1 MDHLAG
7 MAVFAKVVEARS
19 FTAAAEQL
27 GLSKSAVSKQISRL
41 EDRLGIRLLNRTTRR
56 LSLTE
61 AGAAYY
67 ERCARIVA
75 EAEEADLAITH
86 LQAEPRGV
94 LLINAPM
101 SFGIA
106 HVAPAIPDFLARYPE
121 LRVDM
126 SLNDRI
132 VDLIDEGFDLAI
144 RIGALADSSLIARR
158 LAESRMV
165 AVAAPDYLKRHGMPK
180 RPEDLKRHNC
190 LSYSYM
196 PQERQWRFETEA
208 GLRPVAVKGSFRAN
222 NGDAVRAAAVAGLG
236 IAVLPSFIVGPD
248 IRSGLLTPLLQDRM
262 PLTTIV
268 HAVYPHNR
276 HLTVKVRAFVDFLA
290 DRFGPSPPWDDF

>member
-75 EAEEADLAITH
+75 EAEAADLAITH
-86 LQAEPRGV
+86 LQSEPRGV
-94 LLINAPM
+94 LQVNAPM

-106 HVAPAIPDFLARYPE
+106 HVAPAIPDFLERYPE

-126 SLNDRI
+126 TLNDRV
-132 VDLIDEGFDLAI
+132 VDLVDEGFDVAI

-165 AVAAPDYLKRHGMPK
+165 AVAAPGYLQRHGAPD
-180 RPEDLKRHNC
+180 RPEDLERHNC
-190 LSYSYM
+190 LSYSYT
-196 PQERQWRFETEA
+196 PQERQ
-208 GLRPVAVKGSFRAN
+208 
-222 NGDAVRAAAVAGLG
+222 
-236 IAVLPSFIVGPD
+236 
-248 IRSGLLTPLLQDRM
+248 
-262 PLTTIV
+262 
-268 HAVYPHNR
+268 
-276 HLTVKVRAFVDFLA
+276 
-290 DRFGPSPPWDDF
+290 

>member
-75 EAEEADLAITH
+75 EAEAADLAITH
-86 LQAEPRGV
+86 LQSEPRGV
-94 LLINAPM
+94 LQVNAPM

-106 HVAPAIPDFLARYPE
+106 HVAPAIPDFLERYPE

-126 SLNDRI
+126 TLNDRV
-132 VDLIDEGFDLAI
+132 VDLVDEGFDVAI

-165 AVAAPDYLKRHGMPK
+165 AVAAPGYLQRHGAPD
-180 RPEDLKRHNC
+180 RPEDLERHNC
-190 LSYSYM
+190 LSYSYT

-208 GLRPVAVKGSFRAN
+208 GPRPVTVRGSFQAN
-222 NGDAVRAAAVAGLG
+222 NGDAIRAAAVAGLG

-248 IRSGLLTPLLQDRM
+248 IRSGLLTTVLRDHLSS
-262 PLTTIV
+262 TTVV
-268 HAVYPHNR
+268 HAVYPHSR

-290 DRFGPSPPWDDF
+290 DRFGPSPPWEDF

>member
-1 MDHLAG
+1 MDHLSG

-27 GLSKSAVSKQISRL
+27 GLSKSAVSKQVSRL

-75 EAEEADLAITH
+75 DAEEADLAITH
-86 LQAEPRGV
+86 LQSEPRGI
-94 LLINAPM
+94 LLVNAPM

-106 HVAPAIPDFLARYPE
+106 HVAPAIPDFLERYPE

-126 SLNDRI
+126 ILNDRV

-165 AVAAPDYLKRHGMPK
+165 AVASPDYLARRGTPT
-180 RPEDLKRHNC
+180 RPEDLSQHNC
-190 LSYSYM
+190 LSYSYI
-196 PQERQWRFETEA
+196 PQERQWRFETDR
-208 GLRPVAVKGSFRAN
+208 GLSAVSVEGSFRAN
-222 NGDAVRAAAVAGLG
+222 NGDAIRAAAVAGLG
-236 IAVLPSFIVGPD
+236 VAVLPSFIAGPD
-248 IRSGLLTPLLQDRM
+248 IRSGLLVPLLGDCL
-262 PLTTIV
+262 PSTTTV